1 MDNLRKSDGLMSHG
15 CEFSVS
21 LAICWDCLNELP
33 FVRFLLKDRIGGQ
46 PTTGGIAPLHQIKAL
61 LRKDSSANVKGFNT
75 QKLYHK

>member
-15 CEFSVS
+15 
-21 LAICWDCLNELP
+21 WDCLNELP